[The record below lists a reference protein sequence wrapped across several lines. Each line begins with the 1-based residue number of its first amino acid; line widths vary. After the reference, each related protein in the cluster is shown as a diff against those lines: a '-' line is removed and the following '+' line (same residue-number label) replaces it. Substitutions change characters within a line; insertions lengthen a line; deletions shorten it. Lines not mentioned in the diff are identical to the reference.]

1 MASISPSPSLYFY
14 VRRMGRW
21 MVPLVKDNNPH
32 GTVSLGFDEEYARED
47 RQENFPTWLLVT
59 KSRRR
64 YMAEILPKRRKT
76 LSNQ

>member
-1 MASISPSPSLYFY
+1 MEKYTYCKWGKLLRANISPFPSLYFY

-47 RQENFPTWLLVT
+47 RQENFKISHLITC
-59 KSRRR
+59 
-64 YMAEILPKRRKT
+64 
-76 LSNQ
+76 N